1 MSEARLHLF
10 VEGRVQGVYYRAS
23 AAEEALRLGLVGWV
37 RNLRDGRVELVA
49 EGPQAA
55 LEALLVWTRRGPPT
69 AGVRGVD
76 VHWSEPVGGMAGF
89 GVRPTA

>member
-1 MSEARLHLF
+1 MIEARLHLF

-49 EGPQAA
+49 EGPQAS
-55 LEALLVWTRRGPPT
+55 LEALL
-69 AGVRGVD
+69 A
-76 VHWSEPVGGMAGF
+76 
-89 GVRPTA
+89 

>member
-1 MSEARLHLF
+1 MIEARLHLF

-49 EGPQAA
+49 EGPQAS
-55 LEALLVWTRRGPPT
+55 LEALLAWSRRGPPT
-69 AGVRGVD
+69 AGVRAVD
-76 VHWSEPVGGMAGF
+76 AHWSEPVGGMAGF